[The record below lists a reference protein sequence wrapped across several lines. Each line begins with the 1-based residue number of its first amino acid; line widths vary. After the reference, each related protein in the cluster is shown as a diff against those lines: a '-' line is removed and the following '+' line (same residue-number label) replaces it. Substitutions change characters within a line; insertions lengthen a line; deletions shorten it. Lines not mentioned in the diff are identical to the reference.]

1 MIKREH
7 PTMSIQHQFT
17 LIKLSRS
24 GDYDHPLDEGEE
36 NLSLMR
42 LLDEQYLKPPFCV
55 SRGMIG

>member
-1 MIKREH
+1 
-7 PTMSIQHQFT
+7 MSIQHQFT